1 MKQMHFN
8 YKDIFRSARLAF
20 SLQRIWLNGLGLLA
34 GYVIFLIISYVSLLV
49 GGYSFSVIWNK
60 FGLLPCAFALAAPWY
75 SVVLYIIALIAFCA
89 VILLTNTA
97 VSRVV
102 YMTLRDEL
110 FYTWTQALK
119 FAWKKWVS
127 SLGAMLTFLF
137 IIAFFVIGA
146 LVMAFIGRI
155 PFIGEIG
162 TALFTIPYIFAA
174 LLLFFICLAFG
185 VALFFVPAI
194 LATSDEDA
202 LGGVFQSFS
211 ITFNQPWRILI
222 YVALLGVL
230 YILGFFLF
238 GLAMKFSYHIFMTLF
253 TMGMGEKMVHIQQQ
267 ALHVLDRALPAVF
280 SWAHSLPFNLGGLL
294 YLNNPHPIVASMPVS
309 VVISGYIL
317 GISLLFLAGVVI
329 AYAEAIGNAG
339 LTIIYVILYKLQ
351 EKESLLERED
361 EELKKEEEEEKKE
374 EKPAPPKRKKRNQPR
389 NRKSPLKRKIL
400 KRKNHN
406 GLFVNPFFNHFQKRV
421 IGNRFH
427 PFFLL

>member
-1 MKQMHFN
+1 MKQLYFN
-8 YKDIFRSARLAF
+8 YKDVFRSARLAF
-20 SLQRIWLNGLGLLA
+20 SIQRIWLNGLGLLA
-34 GYVIFLIISYVSLLV
+34 GYVIFLIFAYVSLLV
-49 GGYSFSVIWNK
+49 GGYGFAAIWNK
-60 FGLLPCAFALAAPWY
+60 FGLLPCAFAMTAPWY
-75 SVVLYIIALIAFCA
+75 SVLIYIIALIAFLA

-97 VSRVV
+97 VSRVI

-127 SLGAMLTFLF
+127 SLGAMLTFIF

-162 TALFTIPYIFAA
+162 TALFTIPYILAA
-174 LLLFFICLAFG
+174 LLLLFICLAFG

-222 YVALLGVL
+222 YMSLLGVI
-230 YILGFFLF
+230 YVVGFFLF
-238 GLAMKFSYHIFMTLF
+238 GLAMKLSYHVFISLF
-253 TMGMGEKMVHIQQQ
+253 SIGMGEKMVHIQQQ
-267 ALHVLDRALPAVF
+267 ALHVLDRALPAVY
-280 SWAHSLPFNLGGLL
+280 SWAHSLPGSLGGML
-294 YLNNPHPIVASMPVS
+294 YLNNPHPIVASMPGS

-317 GISLLFLAGVVI
+317 GISLMLLAGVVI

-361 EELKKEEEEEKKE
+361 EELKEEEEEKKQ
-374 EKPAPPKRKKRNQPR
+374 EKPATTEEKKEESTEESG
-389 NRKSPLKRKIL
+389 KSSEEEAEKKE
-400 KRKNHN
+400 
-406 GLFVNPFFNHFQKRV
+406 
-421 IGNRFH
+421 
-427 PFFLL
+427 